1 MIPVIKKWKW
11 ITLLIVG
18 ILVLTALYRLSV
30 YSKRFSIDEIWFS
43 NPFKQHLGEKQIEHQ
58 YAHSIS
64 IKQLCVE
71 HELEAIQIG
80 DFAGPAL
87 LRTFLLEYL
96 YPTQITSQSRYL
108 IAHSSEK
115 SPDNCVELDGRD
127 EAVLYVCE

>member
-58 YAHSIS
+58 YPHSIS
-64 IKQLCVE
+64 IKQLCVK

-108 IAHSSEK
+108 IAHRSEK
-115 SPDNCVELDGRD
+115 SPDNCAELDVRD
-127 EAVLYVCE
+127 EAVLYVCK